1 MNAARSAV
9 WPAGRWQRLLPA
21 LALALGPALLP
32 ASQAA
37 GLAPLSG
44 ATGALPPAP
53 WAFAGLPDQRFPP
66 TRFQL
71 DAVEGGSALR
81 VEAVGAYGN
90 LVHPLAAVPA
100 GELAW
105 RWRVDRRLPGADL
118 RTKQG
123 DDTSLKVC
131 AMFDLPRSRVPFIER
146 QLLRLA
152 ESRVGQPLPNAT
164 LCYVWDP
171 AWPRDTVLPNAYTRR
186 VRYITLGAAEPGW
199 QRERRTLA
207 ADFLRAFGDESPTV
221 PALIAIAVGADSDNT
236 GGHSLGWVGDLRL
249 DPAPPRAP

>member
-1 MNAARSAV
+1 MTAAP
-9 WPAGRWQRLLPA
+9 WPAQAWRVATTAVLGLLLVA
-21 LALALGPALLP
+21 
-32 ASQAA
+32 QAPVRA
-37 GLAPLSG
+37 ADLAPLAGPAG
-44 ATGALPPAP
+44 AAPPAP
-53 WAFAGLPDQRFPP
+53 WVFAGLPAQRLPA

-71 DAVEGGSALR
+71 DDLYGASALR
-81 VEAVGAYGN
+81 IEAVGAYGN
-90 LVHPLAAVPA
+90 LLHPLAAVPA
-100 GELAW
+100 GVLAW

-131 AMFDLPRSRVPFIER
+131 AMFDLPRARVPFIER

-186 VRYITLGAAEPGW
+186 VRYITLGTAEPGW
-199 QRERRTLA
+199 QRERRALA
-207 ADFLRAFGDESPTV
+207 ADFLRAFGDEATTV
-221 PALIAIAVGADSDNT
+221 PALTAIAVGADSDNT

>member
-1 MNAARSAV
+1 LLT
-9 WPAGRWQRLLPA
+9 LLPA
-21 LALALGPALLP
+21 WLPPAR
-32 ASQAA
+32 AA
-37 GLAPLSG
+37 ELAPLVG
-44 ATGALPPAP
+44 AAGAAPPAP
-53 WAFAGLPDQRFPP
+53 WAFAGLPGQRFPP

-71 DAVEGGSALR
+71 DAVDGDTVLR
-81 VEAVGAYGN
+81 IEAVGAYGN

-105 RWRVDRRLPGADL
+105 RWRVDRRLPAADL
-118 RTKQG
+118 RSKQG

-131 AMFDLPRSRVPFIER
+131 AMFDLPRARVPFIER

-171 AWPRDTVLPNAYTRR
+171 AWPRDTVLPNVYTRR

-199 QRERRTLA
+199 QRERRALA

-221 PALIAIAVGADSDNT
+221 PALTAIAVGADSDNT